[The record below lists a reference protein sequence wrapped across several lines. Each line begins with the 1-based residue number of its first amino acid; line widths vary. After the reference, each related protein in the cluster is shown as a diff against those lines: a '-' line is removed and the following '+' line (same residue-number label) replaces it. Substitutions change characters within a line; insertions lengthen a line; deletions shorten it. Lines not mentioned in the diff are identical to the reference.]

1 MSAAATTAATLSR
14 RTGSLPTWVVAALLA
29 GGAVLLG
36 ILSGALGMAGLAGS
50 VFAVVAVALVVALWR
65 RPELSPVVILVAALT
80 IEQFPFT
87 TGQPGAMG
95 PGVTPSDFTD
105 RLPLFHGLG
114 GVHVSPADVLVLTLL
129 LIWLL
134 KRGTSQTVAVTR
146 SPLTYAIGALL
157 VAVGVGVVVGQAHH
171 GALRTSFTEVRPYF
185 YLAVAYL
192 VATVFATRLEIL
204 RLAMWALVLGSG
216 FKAAQALYSFLHVRN
231 QIPRPDFIVGHEEAL
246 FFALFVILTLS
257 LWLFQIPGR
266 LRTTATMLLPLV
278 FMADLV
284 NTRRA
289 AWLILGGALIALTV
303 VTMVAVPARR
313 HFMVRTLAVVT
324 VISAF
329 YFPAYWNHTGA
340 LAGPARAVKS
350 AVSPNTRD
358 ESSDVYRVKENENL
372 KFNIREGGVLG
383 RGFGLPIEDVSGIQN
398 ISKIDPLILYIPH
411 NGVFY
416 IFMRMGLLGAIAFWS
431 LLGIAIIT
439 GCRLVRSRNREVALF
454 GALLACALVGYALEG
469 YNDQGFFMYRIAFVI
484 GTLLGLGEAARRL
497 DGAGGEPAPAVAA
510 TLGPVPATPPR
521 RFSLVPLR
529 PPAVERRPARAELAA
544 PRRRRHGRIARL
556 MSLVLLPIAIAFL
569 IWLFLA
575 GTRSSAT
582 MPSERPSVPTHLK
595 GAVHE

>member
-1 MSAAATTAATLSR
+1 M
-14 RTGSLPTWVVAALLA
+14 
-29 GGAVLLG
+29 LLG

-65 RPELSPVVILVAALT
+65 RPELSPVVVLVAALT

-87 TGQPGAMG
+87 TGQPGAMTS
-95 PGVTPSDFTD
+95 PVTPSDYTD

-114 GVHVSPADVLVLTLL
+114 GVHVSPADLLVLTLL
-129 LIWLL
+129 VIWLL

-157 VAVGVGVVVGQAHH
+157 CAVGVGVVVGQAHH

-216 FKAAQALYSFLHVRN
+216 FKATQALYSFMHVRN
-231 QIPRPDFIVGHEEAL
+231 QLSRPDFIVGHEEAL
-246 FFALFVILTLS
+246 FFALFIILTLS

-278 FMADLV
+278 FLADLV
-284 NTRRA
+284 NSRRA
-289 AWLILGGALIALTV
+289 AWLILGGALIALTA
-303 VTMVAVPARR
+303 VTMAALPARR
-313 HFMVRTLAVVT
+313 HFMIRALAVVT
-324 VISAF
+324 VIAAF

-350 AVSPNTRD
+350 AVSPNMRD
-358 ESSDVYRVKENENL
+358 ESSDVYRVQENQNL

-383 RGFGLPIEDVSGIQN
+383 RGFGRPIDNVSGIVD
-398 ISKIDPLILYIPH
+398 ISSIDPLILYIPH

-497 DGAGGEPAPAVAA
+497 DAAGAVPTPAVAA
-510 TLGPVPATPPR
+510 PPLPASPPR
-521 RFSLVPLR
+521 RFSLVPSW
-529 PPAVERRPARAELAA
+529 PAPVARKAPRVEVTA
-544 PRRRRHGRIARL
+544 PRRRRRDRIAQL
-556 MSLVLLPIAIAFL
+556 VSIVLLPIAIAFF

-575 GTRSSAT
+575 GARSSAT
-582 MPSERPSVPTHLK
+582 MPAERHSSPTQLK
-595 GAVHE
+595 GAVHD

>member
-1 MSAAATTAATLSR
+1 MSAAAATAATLSR

-114 GVHVSPADVLVLTLL
+114 GVHVSPADLLVLTLL

-171 GALRTSFTEVRPYF
+171 GALRTAFTEVRPYF

-246 FFALFVILTLS
+246 FFALFIILTLS

-383 RGFGLPIEDVSGIQN
+383 RGFGLPIDRRVRYPGHQHDRPA
-398 ISKIDPLILYIPH
+398 DPVHPAQ
-411 NGVFY
+411 
-416 IFMRMGLLGAIAFWS
+416 RGLLHLHAHGAPRSNRVLVAARDRDHHRLPARAVAQPGGRAVRRAAGLRARRLRARGLQRPGLLHVPDRLRDRDAPRPRRGGAPAGCVLVASPLPRSLRRPCPPLPHAGSRSFPCGRLQSSAGLPGPSSQRRAVGGAIES
-431 LLGIAIIT
+431 PGS
-439 GCRLVRSRNREVALF
+439 CPSSCCRSRSPSSSGSSSRAP
-454 GALLACALVGYALEG
+454 G
-469 YNDQGFFMYRIAFVI
+469 
-484 GTLLGLGEAARRL
+484 AARRC
-497 DGAGGEPAPAVAA
+497 
-510 TLGPVPATPPR
+510 R
-521 RFSLVPLR
+521 RS
-529 PPAVERRPARAELAA
+529 A
-544 PRRRRHGRIARL
+544 PR
-556 MSLVLLPIAIAFL
+556 S
-569 IWLFLA
+569 
-575 GTRSSAT
+575 
-582 MPSERPSVPTHLK
+582 RPT
-595 GAVHE
+595 